1 MTHHPRLARPQEE
14 AMPRYRHDA
23 YDIAP
28 SPFQPTGGGRL
39 SRRDVLGGV
48 LSAAA
53 LGLVGTSEAR
63 AAGVGAA
70 ISDVRRTTT
79 ALRLGSNENPCGLGP
94 AAKDAFLSALAEANR
109 YPGRSSYALV
119 EALAA
124 LHKVDTSW
132 IYLAPG
138 SGELLRA
145 GTTAFTSPSKA
156 LVMASPT
163 FEAPGRTAMAV
174 GAPVHEVPVT
184 SEGRL
189 DLDAMAA
196 KAAGAG
202 LFFLCNPN
210 NPTGGSV
217 PGTAVAEFVAKVK
230 MAAPEARVLV
240 DEAYFDY
247 VEDPGYATAV
257 PLAQADPR
265 VFVTRTF
272 SKIFGMAGLRV
283 GYAIGHPETLAALRQ
298 QGSSGTLSSAS
309 LAAAAAALGDTA
321 HLTAEKA
328 RNRATRTFTR
338 ERFEAAGYRVLPS
351 SANFLMIDVRRDAS
365 SFGSICRQHQI
376 FVARAFPPLTSCV
389 RLTIGTQ
396 AEMDEAV
403 PAMLALLEAPASARA
418 HSIAN
423 DWEAEAAC

>member
-1 MTHHPRLARPQEE
+1 
-14 AMPRYRHDA
+14 MPRHRHDA
-23 YDIAP
+23 YDVDLSSVP
-28 SPFQPTGGGRL
+28 SIGRGQL

-53 LGLVGTSEAR
+53 LGIVGTSEAR
-63 AAGVGAA
+63 ATGLGSAITDARRSGAP
-70 ISDVRRTTT
+70 
-79 ALRLGSNENPCGLGP
+79 LRLGSNENPCGLGP
-94 AAKDAFLSALAEANR
+94 AAKEAFLSAAGEANR
-109 YPGRSSYALV
+109 YPGRGGQALV
-119 EALAA
+119 EALAT
-124 LHKVDTSW
+124 LHKVDASW
-132 IYLAPG
+132 IYLTPG

-145 GTTAFTSPSKA
+145 GTMAFTSPTKA

-163 FEAPGRTAMAV
+163 FEAPGRAASAI
-174 GAPVHEVPVT
+174 GAPVHAVPVT
-184 SEGRL
+184 GDGRL

-202 LFFLCNPN
+202 MFFLCNPN

-230 MAAPEARVLV
+230 TAAPDARILV

-247 VEDPGYATAV
+247 VDDPGYATAV

-283 GYAIGHPETLAALRQ
+283 GYAIGHPETLAALRR

-309 LAAAAAALGDTA
+309 LAAAAAALADSA

-328 RNRATRTFTR
+328 RNRTTRTFTR

-351 SANFLMIDVRRDAS
+351 SANFLMIDIRRDAS
-365 SFGSICRQHQI
+365 AFQSTCRQQQI
-376 FVARAFPPLTSCV
+376 FVARAFPPLTTCV
-389 RLTIGTQ
+389 RLSIGTQ
-396 AEMDEAV
+396 PEMDEAV
-403 PAMLALLEAPASARA
+403 PAMLALLDAPAPASARA
-418 HSIAN
+418 ASLDHAVSW
-423 DWEAEAAC
+423 DGAC

>member
-1 MTHHPRLARPQEE
+1 
-14 AMPRYRHDA
+14 MPRHRHDA
-23 YDIAP
+23 YDVDLSSVP
-28 SPFQPTGGGRL
+28 SIGRGQL

-53 LGLVGTSEAR
+53 LGIIGTSEAR
-63 AAGVGAA
+63 AAGLSSA
-70 ISDVRRTTT
+70 ITTVRRSG
-79 ALRLGSNENPCGLGP
+79 APLRLGSNENPCGLGP
-94 AAKDAFLSALAEANR
+94 AAKDAFLAAAGEANR
-109 YPGRSSYALV
+109 YPGRGGQALV
-119 EALAA
+119 EALAT
-124 LHKVDTSW
+124 LHKVDASW
-132 IYLAPG
+132 IYLTPG

-145 GTTAFTSPSKA
+145 GTMAFTSSTKA

-163 FEAPGRTAMAV
+163 FEAPGRAASAI
-174 GAPVHEVPVT
+174 GAPVHAVPVT
-184 SEGRL
+184 GDGRL

-202 LFFLCNPN
+202 MFFLCNPN

-230 MAAPEARVLV
+230 TAAPDARILV

-247 VEDPGYATAV
+247 VDDPGYATAV

-283 GYAIGHPETLAALRQ
+283 GYAIGHPETLAALRR

-309 LAAAAAALGDTA
+309 LAAAAAALADGA

-328 RNRATRTFTR
+328 RNRTTRTFTR

-351 SANFLMIDVRRDAS
+351 SANFLMIDIRRDAS
-365 SFGSICRQHQI
+365 TFQSICRQQQI
-376 FVARAFPPLTSCV
+376 FVARAFPPLTTCV
-389 RLTIGTQ
+389 RLSIGTQ

-403 PAMLALLEAPASARA
+403 PAMLALLDAPAPASARA
-418 HSIAN
+418 ATLDHALSW
-423 DWEAEAAC
+423 DGAC